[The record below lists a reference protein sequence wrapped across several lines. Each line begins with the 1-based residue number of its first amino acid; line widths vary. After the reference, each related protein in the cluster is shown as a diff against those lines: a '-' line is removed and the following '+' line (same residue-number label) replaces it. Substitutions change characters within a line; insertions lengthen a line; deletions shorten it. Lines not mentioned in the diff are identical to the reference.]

1 MLMGILGAAGAWW
14 DASVDVRGRACMA
27 SGFGCVH
34 APSLVAMEAVGVRRR
49 VSLASGSVRVP
60 ERGRACACVYLR
72 VRAYT
77 EHSLVLCLKI
87 VLMKRRIIK
96 PRQLQG

>member
-60 ERGRACACVYLR
+60 GARTCVRVRVFACARLYGAFSSFMFENCSN
-72 VRAYT
+72 
-77 EHSLVLCLKI
+77 EK
-87 VLMKRRIIK
+87 KNN
-96 PRQLQG
+96 